1 MQKNTVEENQ
11 GASRDPSTLSD
22 EEISSE
28 LKDNTTEAVDGET
41 ESRDVAESSIEGPT
55 TLPLAS
61 ELLPGEQDLKET
73 DSSPSD
79 NPPDECLGETK
90 KDLSYPARSDEGT
103 KSESLS
109 VSRKRERVEP
119 IDMFEPE
126 TRDDDSNE
134 SGDES
139 EYRYIKVRQ

>member
-1 MQKNTVEENQ
+1 MQKNTAEDNQ
-11 GASRDPSTLSD
+11 SASKDPSTLSD

-28 LKDNTTEAVDGET
+28 LKDNTIEAVDGET
-41 ESRDVAESSIEGPT
+41 ESRDVAESSTEGPT
-55 TLPLAS
+55 TLPPAG

-90 KDLSYPARSDEGT
+90 KDLSYPVRSDEGT
-103 KSESLS
+103 KSESL
-109 VSRKRERVEP
+109 SRKRERVEP

-126 TRDDDSNE
+126 TRDDDSSE

-139 EYRYIKVRQ
+139 EYDILK

>member
-1 MQKNTVEENQ
+1 MQKNTAEDNQ
-11 GASRDPSTLSD
+11 SASKDPSTLSD

-55 TLPLAS
+55 TLPPAG

-90 KDLSYPARSDEGT
+90 KDLSYPVRSDEGT
-103 KSESLS
+103 KSESL
-109 VSRKRERVEP
+109 SRKRERVEP

-126 TRDDDSNE
+126 TRDDDSSE

-139 EYRYIKVRQ
+139 EYDILK

>member
-1 MQKNTVEENQ
+1 MQKNTAEDNQ
-11 GASRDPSTLSD
+11 SASKDPSTLSD

-28 LKDNTTEAVDGET
+28 LKDNTTEVVDGET

-55 TLPLAS
+55 TLPPAS

-90 KDLSYPARSDEGT
+90 KDLSYPVRSDEGT
-103 KSESLS
+103 KSELQS
-109 VSRKRERVEP
+109 VSRKRGRVEP

-126 TRDDDSNE
+126 TRYDDSSE

-139 EYRYIKVRQ
+139 EYDILK